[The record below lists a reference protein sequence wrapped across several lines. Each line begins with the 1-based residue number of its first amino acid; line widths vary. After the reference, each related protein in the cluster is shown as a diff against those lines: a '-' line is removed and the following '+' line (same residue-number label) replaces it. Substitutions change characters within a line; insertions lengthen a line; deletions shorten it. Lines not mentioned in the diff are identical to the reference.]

1 MEDNLKL
8 KETLNSFFPEANY
21 SEKSIASGLESG
33 DIINSTASL
42 ANCLQSALHDES
54 LVEVELGGLTRLFF
68 CRILD
73 HPPELQEEEMDSDMD
88 LSEEEYV
95 KGAYLSQSDHVIITP
110 LEPAIGNCTICS
122 TPQVLI
128 RILTSRA
135 AIEFCC
141 FFHEKT
147 RIKNMPVL
155 SCSFPIVARQVKGA
169 REYRAKIPKEM
180 QFDVQVTRT
189 TTNDTF
195 STRPM
200 DMSINGACFYD
211 PAEKKSDLQL
221 DETIQL
227 KILANNETIV
237 SLDAHI
243 RHITRLRDAK
253 GLQYVFGVQFDLASQ
268 ELATDIEKLVAG
280 IQRMRLRELSDIADE
295 FGVDLGQW

>member
-1 MEDNLKL
+1 MADNIKL
-8 KETLNSFFPEANY
+8 KETLNSFFPEAKY
-21 SEKSIASGLESG
+21 SEKSLVSGLESG
-33 DIINSTASL
+33 EIINSTSSL
-42 ANCLQSALHDES
+42 ANYLQSALLDES

-73 HPPELQEEEMDSDMD
+73 HPPELQEEEMDSEMD
-88 LSEEEYV
+88 SIEEEYV
-95 KGAYLSQSDHVIITP
+95 KGAYLSQADHVIITP
-110 LEPAIGNCTICS
+110 LEPSIGNYTICS

-135 AIEFCC
+135 AIELCC
-141 FFHEKT
+141 LFHEKT
-147 RIKNMPVL
+147 RIKDMPVL
-155 SCSFPIVARQVKGA
+155 SCYFPIVARQVKGA
-169 REYRAKIPKEM
+169 REYRAKIPQEM
-180 QFDVQVTRT
+180 QFDIQVTRT
-189 TTNDTF
+189 SINATF

-211 PAEKKSDLQL
+211 PAEKSSDLQL
-221 DETIQL
+221 NEAIQL

-237 SLDAHI
+237 SLDAII

-253 GLQYVFGVQFDLASQ
+253 GLQYVFGVQFDLASR
-268 ELATDIEKLVAG
+268 EIATDIEKLVAG